1 MAALT
6 QVMATIGPQV
16 WCSFVSEA
24 DSDIGSD
31 MASDSDSD
39 D

>member
-6 QVMATIGPQV
+6 QVMATICPQV
-16 WCSFVSEA
+16 WCLFVSEA
-24 DSDIGSD
+24 DSDIESD